1 MPKKPGDIKISR
13 EQQNAVQEMQTA
25 VMNKLTLGFNNY
37 PETQK
42 LFNRLGYASNFANAI
57 SADDAYDIEDNMDKL
72 QQDGGL
78 IAALT
83 QPVPWGDGSTSF
95 YQYLTQNDLELKAKI
110 DNGLKALNDIA
121 DFKWNLDFKP
131 IQVNQD
137 ISELSGGRT
146 APGYNAPQKDAGE
159 IINDLRDSLNIP
171 RTQERQQGAME
182 RQDGSRQMN
191 FSSLQEKLGQT
202 NTNLAKH
209 TASKVGSLGNIN
221 DREIKKA
228 LDKFDTK
235 RLFGQRASR
244 SHQRVTDAVNS
255 MVTLKNS
262 GEGSLSASLGQVENR
277 QEKMQ
282 RAVQWMSA
290 AQEMFYQADIYV
302 NQKDPLTFA
311 GRDRKNGAKDLRN
324 IAAREIKAAED
335 AIRAAGGEEML
346 QEVYRGVAQ
355 QKAMAAENLM
365 SRMDISKPTQERNG
379 RSIDKQ
385 VEDQKHEVRRLMLD
399 SLAAHVS
406 EMALHDSPQNT
417 AGANFHNIRTHLEW
431 NVKLAMAVYDHI
443 EGNWNNKAE
452 LDKWVKDPGK
462 MIQDIR
468 TNGDYKDLGDRLM
481 DYTKP
486 LEHRGKVM
494 EDANKAV
501 KKEQGGRIMG

>member
-25 VMNKLTLGFNNY
+25 VMNKLTLGLNNY

-182 RQDGSRQMN
+182 RRRSLARQIQIWQSIQLRRSAVLEISMTGR
-191 FSSLQEKLGQT
+191 SKRHWT
-202 NTNLAKH
+202 N
-209 TASKVGSLGNIN
+209 SIP
-221 DREIKKA
+221 
-228 LDKFDTK
+228 
-235 RLFGQRASR
+235 
-244 SHQRVTDAVNS
+244 
-255 MVTLKNS
+255 
-262 GEGSLSASLGQVENR
+262 SACS
-277 QEKMQ
+277 
-282 RAVQWMSA
+282 
-290 AQEMFYQADIYV
+290 
-302 NQKDPLTFA
+302 
-311 GRDRKNGAKDLRN
+311 
-324 IAAREIKAAED
+324 AREQ
-335 AIRAAGGEEML
+335 AGL
-346 QEVYRGVAQ
+346 
-355 QKAMAAENLM
+355 
-365 SRMDISKPTQERNG
+365 ISG
-379 RSIDKQ
+379 
-385 VEDQKHEVRRLMLD
+385 
-399 SLAAHVS
+399 
-406 EMALHDSPQNT
+406 
-417 AGANFHNIRTHLEW
+417 
-431 NVKLAMAVYDHI
+431 
-443 EGNWNNKAE
+443 
-452 LDKWVKDPGK
+452 
-462 MIQDIR
+462 
-468 TNGDYKDLGDRLM
+468 
-481 DYTKP
+481 
-486 LEHRGKVM
+486 
-494 EDANKAV
+494 
-501 KKEQGGRIMG
+501 